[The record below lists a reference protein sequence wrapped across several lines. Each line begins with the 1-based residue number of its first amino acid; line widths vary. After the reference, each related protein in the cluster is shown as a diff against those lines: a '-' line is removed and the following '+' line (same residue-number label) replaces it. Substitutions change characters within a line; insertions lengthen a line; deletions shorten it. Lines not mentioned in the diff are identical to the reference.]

1 MPAIRRILVSV
12 LAAAAVSGPAMLV
25 AAAAS
30 EPAART
36 DAAVTVRP
44 AGVGLPVGT
53 HTTDEPAGGTAAWIA
68 ALREYHDSGRYARDL
83 SAVNRSARRFLRRE
97 LRRPVR
103 RPAIV
108 LDVDE
113 TSLSNWA
120 RLSAS
125 DFGTKPVPAS
135 VAARPAPAIP
145 STRALYREAR
155 RRRVAV
161 FFVTGRSPA
170 RRADTLRNLR
180 DAGYDRGWA
189 GAAFRPRRIETIPF
203 KRRARARIE
212 RRGYTILLNVG
223 DQESDLVGGHA
234 RRAFKLPNPFYVIAG
249 H

>member
-1 MPAIRRILVSV
+1 MPFFRPILALLIVT
-12 LAAAAVSGPAMLV
+12 PALV
-25 AAAAS
+25 AAAGA
-30 EPAART
+30 PAA
-36 DAAVTVRP
+36 
-44 AGVGLPVGT
+44 GT
-53 HTTDEPAGGTAAWIA
+53 MRLASGDGHDRIA

-83 SAVNRSARRFLRRE
+83 RAVNRSARRYLRRE
-97 LRRPVR
+97 LRDGVR

-125 DFGTKPVPAS
+125 DFGATPVPTA
-135 VAARPAPAIP
+135 VATRPARPIR

-155 RRRVAV
+155 RRHVAV
-161 FFVTGRSPA
+161 FFVTGRAPA

-180 DAGYDRGWA
+180 SAGYDRGWT
-189 GAAFRPRRIETIPF
+189 GASFRPRSIDTTPF

-212 RRGYTILLNVG
+212 RRGYTIVLNLG
-223 DQESDLVGGHA
+223 DQRSDLAGGHA
-234 RRAFKLPNPFYVIAG
+234 RRAFKLPNPFYTIPG

>member
-1 MPAIRRILVSV
+1 MLLARRIAFALLVVPAFAS
-12 LAAAAVSGPAMLV
+12 AAVAGSATHP
-25 AAAAS
+25 S
-30 EPAART
+30 E
-36 DAAVTVRP
+36 
-44 AGVGLPVGT
+44 
-53 HTTDEPAGGTAAWIA
+53 EQIA

-83 SAVNRSARRFLRRE
+83 RAVNRSARRYLRRE
-97 LRRPVR
+97 LRDGVR

-125 DFGTKPVPAS
+125 DFKAKPVPKT
-135 VAARPAPAIP
+135 VAARPARPIR

-155 RRRVAV
+155 RRHVAV
-161 FFVTGRSPA
+161 FFVTGRAPS

-189 GAAFRPRRIETIPF
+189 GASFRPRSIDTAPF
-203 KRRARARIE
+203 KRRARVTIE
-212 RRGYTILLNVG
+212 RRGYTIVLNLG
-223 DQESDLVGGHA
+223 DQRSDLAGGHA
-234 RRAFKLPNPFYVIAG
+234 QRAFKLPNPFYTIPK